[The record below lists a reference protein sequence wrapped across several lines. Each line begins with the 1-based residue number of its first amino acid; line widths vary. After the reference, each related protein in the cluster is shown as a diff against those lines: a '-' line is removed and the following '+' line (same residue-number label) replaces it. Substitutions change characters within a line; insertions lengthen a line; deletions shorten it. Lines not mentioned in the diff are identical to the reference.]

1 MAKTLPCITGGL
13 SVGYEQKSRS
23 SEKRPPR
30 ANPVFGRRWL
40 KYILMLADVPGHVLG
55 IARSLAMQRCH
66 LLEVW
71 LCRKKQ
77 VDYRVWL

>member
-30 ANPVFGRRWL
+30 ANPVFGQHWL

-71 LCRKKQ
+71 LCRNKQ